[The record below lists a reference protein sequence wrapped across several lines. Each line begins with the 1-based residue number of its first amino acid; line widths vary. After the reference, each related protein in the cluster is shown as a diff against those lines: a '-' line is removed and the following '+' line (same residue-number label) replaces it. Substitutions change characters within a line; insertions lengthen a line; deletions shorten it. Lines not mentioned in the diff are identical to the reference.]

1 MQIKGLEEED
11 YQKHRAIHHFHTNVR
26 TSIATHFLMVT
37 ENTVQVGTHAH
48 THTHSTL
55 DGG

>member
-11 YQKHRAIHHFHTNVR
+11 YQKDRAIHHFHTNVR
-26 TSIATHFLMVT
+26 TSIATHYPMAT

-48 THTHSTL
+48 THSTL